1 MSIRGLIIALFV
13 LAAVGLAW
21 QQRGPLQAWFGASA
35 ARVEQLSRS
44 APEGSAPKGQQPGGL
59 RKCVKGQ
66 EVSYTNA
73 KCPGGFAEQA
83 VTGGTVTVVPATPV
97 PQASDAASSTPALHR
112 ALDVKRDD
120 TLHDKIMQRQIEGP
134 R

>member
-13 LAAVGLAW
+13 LAAAGLAW
-21 QQRGPLQAWFGASA
+21 QQRGPLQAWLGASA
-35 ARVEQLSRS
+35 ARVEQMSRS
-44 APEGSAPKGQQPGGL
+44 PADASAPQAQPGGL

-97 PQASDAASSTPALHR
+97 PQASDAASGAPALHR